1 MCYNALATQFYMTNL
16 KRSVFTSVKTHLHFD
31 FLLRFVNN
39 CVAAI
44 GVVRFSVRRLCL
56 RTFLFWG
63 KNMKCE
69 NYFCIYEENGSC
81 TLEEISLSISG
92 TCEALIY
99 PLINRQYLEEKKQ

>member
-44 GVVRFSVRRLCL
+44 GVMRFSVRRLPL
-56 RTFLFWG
+56 AHFFVFWEDE
-63 KNMKCE
+63 NMKCE
-69 NYFCIYEENGSC
+69 TVFAF
-81 TLEEISLSISG
+81 TKKTG
-92 TCEALIY
+92 TAF
-99 PLINRQYLEEKKQ
+99 